1 MPPTLLAHPLEPIPP
16 DGFSLTPYAVG
27 VLLVVV
33 AVVAQRRP
41 AADDH
46 RPLDA
51 SPLGEL
57 PRWARW
63 TQLGG
68 LAVVVVVVVSS
79 RYGAAGDPLRLPEV
93 LLLYVLWPGLLLV
106 SFAGPVWRYVDPWSR
121 LASLR
126 GAPRPQDARDV
137 VAAVAAALL
146 WGALFARFATL
157 GPSRALGTALLVYAA
172 AMAVGVLLVGPNWL
186 GRAEVFGLVF
196 GWVTRCGA
204 RVRAWD
210 PPANAGAV
218 LAVVVASALVHRAR
232 VSRVY
237 GGGELANRPV
247 RDTVLTLIALAVV
260 LGLVVTALDA
270 WSRRRGAPGTVVA
283 ALVPATASIVVAE
296 LLRRTMVAVQLLPS
310 RLTDPF
316 DQGWSPLGAFGTSA
330 DINPFGS
337 QVQQLLSAAI
347 LVLGHG
353 WGAWV
358 TVRRTPSIAQ
368 RAPAVLALWVFGS
381 VATLVVLAQ
390 PPQPF
395 SYGG

>member
-27 VLLVVV
+27 VLVVV
-33 AVVAQRRP
+33 IALVAQRR
-41 AADDH
+41 AEADHH
-46 RPLDA
+46 RPLDE
-51 SPLGEL
+51 PPPGE
-57 PRWARW
+57 PPHWARW
-63 TQLGG
+63 TQLGA
-68 LAVVVVVVVSS
+68 LAVLVAVVASS
-79 RYGAAGDPLRLPEV
+79 RFGAAGDPLRLPEV
-93 LLLYVLWPGLLLV
+93 LLLYVLWPGLLV
-106 SFAGPVWRYVDPWSR
+106 GSFVAPIWRYVNPWAW
-121 LASLR
+121 LVAMT

-137 VAAVAAALL
+137 AVAVAAALL

-157 GPSRALGTALLVYAA
+157 GPSRALGTALLVYTA
-172 AMAVGVLLVGPNWL
+172 AMAVGVLLTGPTWL
-186 GRAEVFGLVF
+186 GRAEVFGLMF
-196 GWVTRCGA
+196 AWVNRCG
-204 RVRAWD
+204 RRIRAWD
-210 PPANAGAV
+210 PPSNAGAV
-218 LAVVVASALVHRAR
+218 LAVVVAAALVHRAR

-237 GGGELANRPV
+237 GGGDLANRPA

-283 ALVPATASIVVAE
+283 ALVPATASVVVAE

-337 QVQQLLSAAI
+337 QVQQLLAAAVI
-347 LVLGHG
+347 VLGHG

-358 TVRRTPSIAQ
+358 AVRRTPAVGQ
-368 RAPAVLALWVFGS
+368 RAPAVVALWVVGT